1 MSLGQQ
7 ALLLP
12 TEEQET
18 AHLES
23 RRKRSEFIRM
33 SSLVYSSVLEATKFE
48 NSAASAG
55 GRARQMMRAQVA
67 NACILLGSNAN
78 DCLM

>member
-18 AHLES
+18 AHLDS
-23 RRKRSEFIRM
+23 RRKRSEFMRM
-33 SSLVYSSVLEATKFE
+33 SSLVYSSVLEAMKFE
-48 NSAASAG
+48 YSAASAG

-67 NACILLGSNAN
+67 NARILLSRNAN
-78 DCLM
+78 GCLI

>member
-23 RRKRSEFIRM
+23 RRKRSEFMRK
-33 SSLVYSSVLEATKFE
+33 SSLVYSSVLEAMKFE
-48 NSAASAG
+48 YSAARAE
-55 GRARQMMRAQVA
+55 GRARQTMRAQA
-67 NACILLGSNAN
+67 ENARMLLGRNAN